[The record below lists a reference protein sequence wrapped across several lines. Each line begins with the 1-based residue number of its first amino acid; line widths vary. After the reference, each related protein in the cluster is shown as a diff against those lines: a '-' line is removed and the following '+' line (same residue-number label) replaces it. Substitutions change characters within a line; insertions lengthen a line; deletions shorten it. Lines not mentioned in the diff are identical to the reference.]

1 MGLRQKVLEFLSRG
15 EPDPEPDEDEFVD
28 LEVVPLH
35 FGPLTVETL
44 GAAGIEA
51 VQFEEFDAP
60 TAQSRA
66 QIKVR
71 RRQLAEATAVLD
83 ELR

>member
-1 MGLRQKVLEFLSRG
+1 MGLRRKLIEVLSRG
-15 EPDPEPDEDEFVD
+15 EEPEVDEDEFVN

-35 FGPLTVETL
+35 FGPITIETL
-44 GAAGIEA
+44 TEAGIEA
-51 VQFEEFDAP
+51 LSIEEFNAP

-71 RRQLAEATAVLD
+71 RRQLAEATEVLD
-83 ELR
+83 ALR

>member
-1 MGLRQKVLEFLSRG
+1 MGLRRKLIEVLSRG
-15 EPDPEPDEDEFVD
+15 EEPELDEDEFVD

-35 FGPLTVETL
+35 FGPITIETL
-44 GAAGIEA
+44 TEAGIEA
-51 VQFEEFDAP
+51 LSVEEFNAP

-83 ELR
+83 ALR